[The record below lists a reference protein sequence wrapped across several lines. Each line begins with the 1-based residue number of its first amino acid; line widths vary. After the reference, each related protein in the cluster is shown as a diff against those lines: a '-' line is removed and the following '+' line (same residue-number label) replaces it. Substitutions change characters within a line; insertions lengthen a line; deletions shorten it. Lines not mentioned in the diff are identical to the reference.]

1 MANTQFIMTL
11 CINPSILFVNPSLG
25 TKRYEAED
33 KLRSYLSLGTLASAL
48 KNKAFLKRYAWCLGK
63 KEFIFNSPKD
73 YPDFDIRVLNLSL
86 KSEHQSIQDYLV
98 EFLDQFSDT
107 PLIVGMTATSAQLD
121 EAEEIA
127 RAAKRFVPAAIRII
141 GGPHVS
147 VVPVD
152 YLKSSEFQVACIGE
166 GVETFAEI
174 ALRLTII
181 RNRDFSPI
189 AGIAFKDETGHV
201 HSNSLRLPLLE
212 LDDYP
217 FPSDRLELFWE
228 HAATPEE
235 NRQHLIYIL
244 AGYGCPHDCIFCAQ
258 RSIHGRS
265 IRERS
270 ANNIFEEIRY
280 LVVRGFCK
288 FAFVQETF
296 LNRKRRIDEF
306 CRLIKGAGLT
316 IEWTAE
322 ARADQLTY
330 EQLKRMQSAGLRFIQ
345 IGVESGDAALLKKLT
360 KNIDI
365 EQVVQLRNW
374 CHDLKIDTAFYLL
387 IGLPGQ
393 DWQSILRSALFMKDH
408 PPYNRITKHAAV
420 SIAIPYPGTKM
431 WQEQTVR
438 LVDIESAKTSWP
450 QRNPE
455 VIANDAG
462 EFVGKNFTETDDLNS
477 DEILE
482 AWIYLDDFCHFLL
495 HAIDPDQQASADR
508 DKSMEYAGR
517 MFYMIERRTIRD
529 LIIRAQSHFT
539 AAKRKTAYY
548 EIVQNDEDIEKHFK
562 DVATASE
569 PLFDVFAQF
578 LAAVR
583 FLNGFDTMKW
593 LSIGNRIKWMKICA
607 IVWHLYGRK
616 INDFQFDNDKKETGF
631 KLDRR
636 LQTLDKWQLNRY
648 LAQIDSGAP
657 LEELPDINISNQQVK
672 VFGFTF
678 CQTKNRTLEFS
689 L

>member
-1 MANTQFIMTL
+1 MSNKNT
-11 CINPSILFVNPSLG
+11 SILFVNPSLG
-25 TKRYEAED
+25 SKRYEEED

-48 KNKAFLKRYAWCLGK
+48 KDRAFLKRFAVRLGK
-63 KEFIFNSPKD
+63 KEIIIDSEVD
-73 YPDFDIRVLNLSL
+73 YPVFDIFILNLST
-86 KSEHQSIQDYLV
+86 KPDRWSIQEY
-98 EFLDQFSDT
+98 FSDFLKQFQQT
-107 PLIVGMTATSAQLD
+107 PLMVCMTATSAQLD

-127 RAAKRFVPAAIRII
+127 RAAKQLVPAAIRII

-147 VVPVD
+147 VVPVY
-152 YLKSSEFQVACIGE
+152 YLKSTEFQVACIGE
-166 GVETFAEI
+166 GVETLAEI

-181 RNRDFSPI
+181 RNRDFTPI
-189 AGIAFKDETGHV
+189 AGIAFKDETAHV
-201 HSNSLRLPLLE
+201 HSNSLRVPLLD

-217 FPSDRLELFWE
+217 APSDCLELFWE
-228 HAATPEE
+228 HAATQEE

-244 AGYGCPHDCIFCAQ
+244 SGYGCPHDCIFCAQ

-270 ANNIFEEIRY
+270 ANNIFEEISH
-280 LVVRGFCK
+280 LAVRGFCK
-288 FAFVQETF
+288 FALVQETF

-360 KNIDI
+360 KNIDL

-387 IGLPGQ
+387 VGLPGQ
-393 DWQSILRSALFMKDH
+393 DWQSILKSALFISDH
-408 PPYNRITKHAAV
+408 PPYNRITKHASV
-420 SIAIPYPGTKM
+420 SIAVPYPGTKI

-438 LVDIESAKTSWP
+438 IPIKDKENNWP
-450 QRNPE
+450 ERNPAVSVNE
-455 VIANDAG
+455 AG
-462 EFVGKNFTETDDLNS
+462 EFVGNNFTETDDLAS
-477 DEILE
+477 DEIFE
-482 AWIYLDDFCHFLL
+482 AWLYLDDFCHFLL
-495 HAIDPDQQASADR
+495 HARQPDQNDPTKKA
-508 DKSMEYAGR
+508 KSREYADR
-517 MFYMIERRTIRD
+517 MFYMIARRTIRD
-529 LIIRAQSHFT
+529 LIIRAQSRFS
-539 AAKRKTAYY
+539 AEKRKAAYT
-548 EIVQNDEDIEKHFK
+548 EIVSLDKGIEKHCK
-562 DVATASE
+562 DVTTATE
-569 PLFDVFAQF
+569 PLIDGFARF
-578 LAAVR
+578 LAAVQY
-583 FLNGFDTMKW
+583 LNGFDTMKW
-593 LSIGNRIKWMKICA
+593 LGIGNRIKWMKICA
-607 IVWHLYGRK
+607 MVWHLYGRK
-616 INDFQFDNDKKETGF
+616 INDFQFDHDEKQTGF
-631 KLDRR
+631 ELDRR
-636 LQTLDKWQLNRY
+636 LQTQDKWQLNRY

-657 LEELPDINISNQQVK
+657 LEELPDINIWNQQVK